1 MGNTKNPDGRRVFN
15 DEYTFPQ
22 DLQDL
27 ADDAF
32 AANNVRKG
40 TAADRGNLTAAQMWD
55 GLLFSE
61 TDTGRVYLRRA
72 GAWVLVIGSLSARM
86 KRSGTAASIT
96 ADSWN
101 QNLSLTQ
108 LWDQDWRDPG
118 ITAYNNGWT
127 IPVAGEWEI
136 DWGLAA
142 SANITV
148 GFTVNKTTVAGY
160 ADFNG
165 ADSGF
170 MNQGVA
176 ILNASKRIRLAAND
190 VVRLFGAAGSL
201 ASWHTT
207 TALSWFGIRF
217 IGA

>member
-1 MGNTKNPDGRRVFN
+1 MANTKNPDGRRVFN

-22 DLQDL
+22 DTQDL
-27 ADDAF
+27 ADDIFTAY
-32 AANNVRKG
+32 NLRKG
-40 TAADRGNLTAAQMWD
+40 TAADRGNLTAALMPD
-55 GLLFSE
+55 GLMFSE
-61 TDTGRVYLRRA
+61 TDTGRVYLRRS
-72 GAWVLVIGSLSARM
+72 GAWALVIGSLSARM
-86 KRSGTAASIT
+86 KRSGTATSIT

-142 SANITV
+142 SANLTV
-148 GFTVNKTTVAGY
+148 GFTVNKASIAGY
-160 ADFNG
+160 SDFLG
-165 ADSGF
+165 AESGF

-176 ILNASKRIRLAAND
+176 ILNGSKRIRLGAGD
-190 VVRLFGAAGSL
+190 VIRLFGAAGSL
-201 ASWHTT
+201 ATWHLTP
-207 TALSWFGIRF
+207 ALSWFGVRYV
-217 IGA
+217 GQ